1 MGSLPALSCIN
12 ASAGIS
18 ALAATFCGFAVTT
31 ANISGVESLSD
42 KKNRAMRAEICTQ
55 HFQRQ
60 II

>member
-1 MGSLPALSCIN
+1 MESLPALLSIN

-18 ALAATFCGFAVTT
+18 TLADAFCGFRCYHC
-31 ANISGVESLSD
+31 NISGVESLSD
-42 KKNRAMRAEICTQ
+42 KKIRAMRAEICTQ